1 MYALYQ
7 NEGDMH
13 MQHVPSSDVA
23 AGMPVEITS
32 GYWGV
37 SSLDV
42 EADEPGDFRVTGT
55 FRGVKANAS
64 DAISEG
70 ASCTFG
76 SGGFSASGSG
86 TWRAM
91 ESSASGQT
99 YVVVAI
105 NDAASGGGGG
115 GSDTDLSWT
124 SSTRTMSSSTGT
136 NAVISLVGSDPG
148 LMSASD
154 KSKLD
159 YITASS
165 AVNVNSIDLSS
176 GVTGSLPVNNL
187 AGGVGAGDTTFWRG
201 DGVWAAAGSSTT
213 DLSYVASTR
222 TVESSDGNDCV
233 LTLADT
239 TNPGLMSTSA
249 FDKISFITVTSAV
262 DLDDAIYG
270 QADLASDVTGNL
282 PVENLNSGTS
292 ASSTTFWRGDGTWAV
307 PTDTDTGITSVV
319 QDTSPQLGGALDVN
333 GNEISGAID
342 IHSTGDVILEL
353 GDAAG
358 SNKVSIRDSGATEM
372 AKIDS
377 DGKILAQQI
386 CVESETEYDL
396 GTISSGTVT
405 LDPANGLHQTST
417 AVTGSFALNAGSVT
431 LNKPI
436 RLVLATLGS
445 QTISI
450 DSSSFIFLDGDTTK
464 TPASSKAAVFTF
476 FKTGSTVFAH
486 YIEQS

>member
-42 EADEPGDFRVTGT
+42 EANEPGDFRVTGT

-124 SSTRTMSSSTGT
+124 ASTRTMSSSTGT

-187 AGGVGAGDTTFWRG
+187 AGGIGAGDTTFWRG

-270 QADLASDVTGNL
+270 QADLASDVSGNL
-282 PVENLNSGTS
+282 PVSNLDSGTS
-292 ASSTTFWRGDGTWAV
+292 ASSTTFWRGDGTWSNITQSQITDLEREITLYVVDFDTALTTGDGKAYLRI
-307 PTDTDTGITSVV
+307 PTDLNGMDLVQVGAQVGSTQASYGTPTVQLTRLRAATAGGARSAADMLSTEITIDANEWDSIDASTSAVI
-319 QDTSPQLGGALDVN
+319 DTSNDDV
-333 GNEISGAID
+333 E
-342 IHSTGDVILEL
+342 TGDLIRVDVDSAGTGTKGLFVSL
-353 GDAAG
+353 G
-358 SNKVSIRDSGATEM
+358 
-372 AKIDS
+372 
-377 DGKILAQQI
+377 
-386 CVESETEYDL
+386 
-396 GTISSGTVT
+396 
-405 LDPANGLHQTST
+405 
-417 AVTGSFALNAGSVT
+417 
-431 LNKPI
+431 
-436 RLVLATLGS
+436 
-445 QTISI
+445 
-450 DSSSFIFLDGDTTK
+450 
-464 TPASSKAAVFTF
+464 
-476 FKTGSTVFAH
+476 FK
-486 YIEQS
+486 